1 LQELKMHG
9 DARIDPWFW
18 LRAADDP
25 ATLDYLKAE
34 NAYTE
39 AMMKPAEGLQKAL
52 YDEMRARIK
61 EDDSS
66 VPEKEGDYYY
76 YTRFEEGGQ
85 YPIYCRKY
93 GTLDTEEEVLINVN
107 QLAEDK
113 DYLRVGV
120 FKNSPDHQWL
130 AYSLDTD
137 GSEQYRIY
145 VKNLATGELLDE
157 TIPNS
162 YYSLEWAND
171 SKAFFYDVLDQYHQ
185 PVKVLRHLL
194 GNDPSL
200 DTLVYQERD
209 ERFFVGLHKS
219 SSKRFIYVVAGGN
232 NMSEWHFLDAD
243 HPDGPLTLVEP
254 RHEDFEYDVV
264 DHGQRFLVRNN
275 GDGAR
280 DFKVSETPIA
290 APGKENWKD
299 FIPHEPGRPIL
310 QLYAFKEHVA
320 VSFRTSGLPQVQV
333 MELATGEAHTM
344 GFGEEVYSVRAQP
357 GREWDTPALR
367 FTYAS
372 MTTPPTVYDYNMHT
386 KERQFKKRIEVL
398 GGFDSEN
405 YETRRLWAPARDGA
419 LVPSR
424 SSTRRALCLTA
435 QPPSIST
442 GMVPTV

>member
-1 LQELKMHG
+1 
-9 DARIDPWFW
+9 
-18 LRAADDP
+18 
-25 ATLDYLKAE
+25 
-34 NAYTE
+34 
-39 AMMKPAEGLQKAL
+39 
-52 YDEMRARIK
+52 
-61 EDDSS
+61 
-66 VPEKEGDYYY
+66 
-76 YTRFEEGGQ
+76 
-85 YPIYCRKY
+85 
-93 GTLDTEEEVLINVN
+93 VN

-171 SKAFFYDVLDQYHQ
+171 SKAFFYDVLDQYHR

-333 MELATGEAHTM
+333 MELATGEAHTV